1 METTAIQLLDIHTH
15 RLPPVPGTAIV
26 SVCPP
31 DFRPE
36 AGHLYS
42 VGLHPW
48 RLGEEG
54 QTLDAL
60 EAALRHPQAV
70 AVGEAGLDRLAKAPL
85 TEVQI
90 PLFEAQARLAD
101 EQGLPLVIHLVR
113 CTAELLASHRRLR
126 PQVPWVIHGFRGKPQ
141 LADELLRHGLYLSFG
156 EHYQA
161 DALRITPTDR
171 MFLET
176 DESTAPIGTL
186 CQRASA
192 LLGSPVQSLRQTLAE
207 NAAKCFF
214 SGKNFASSQKGRIF
228 APKFD

>member
-1 METTAIQLLDIHTH
+1 METTATLLLDIHTH

-31 DFRPE
+31 DFRPA

-60 EAALRHPQAV
+60 EAALRHPQAI
-70 AVGEAGLDRLAKAPL
+70 AVGEAGLDRLAQAPL
-85 TEVQI
+85 QEVQI

-101 EQGLPLVIHLVR
+101 ERGLPLILHFVK
-113 CTAELLASHRRLR
+113 CTAELLASRRRLR
-126 PQVPWVIHGFRGKPQ
+126 PRVPWVVHGFRGKPQ
-141 LADELLRHGLYLSFG
+141 LAAELLRHGLCLSFG

-161 DALRITPTDR
+161 DALRITPADR

-176 DESTAPIGTL
+176 DESPAPIGTL
-186 CQRASA
+186 CERAAA
-192 LLGSPVQSLRQTLAE
+192 LLGSPVQNLRQALAE

-214 SGKNFASSQKGRIF
+214 SDKNFASSQKGRIF